1 MQLQIWF
8 VNSNVENAVATSVIG
23 LVYGPVFP
31 ACLTLANVILPSEVR
46 MVSMAFMWVSGHFYV
61 IAKHF

>member
-8 VNSNVENAVATSVIG
+8 VNSNVENAIATSVIG

-31 ACLTLANVILPSEVR
+31 ACLTLANDILPPEVR
-46 MVSMAFMWVSGHFYV
+46 MVSMAFMWVSGHSYFTTIY
-61 IAKHF
+61 F